1 MLSLLPP
8 HVHDIFDDNEPGAGA
23 SPLLACILQVPMTTM
38 GKTFENLP
46 LRKLLPL
53 EAPHPP
59 ANLPRAADSEDHLG
73 PVHMHRCCLSH
84 VKKGTDRSGGAKD
97 VWTFFDPTVPQGA
110 QKQECMF
117 CRSISYRFCLLF
129 IDLLSADSSMQRT
142 LTLAQPS
149 SPPQP
154 ALVSCASTFTNTISM
169 RGLRDATS

>member
-1 MLSLLPP
+1 
-8 HVHDIFDDNEPGAGA
+8 
-23 SPLLACILQVPMTTM
+23 MTTM

-117 CRSISYRFCLLF
+117 CRQQHATDPHSGSTKFSTSTSTGVLRKHLYEHHINAWFEGCDKLKIPIKAKEAAKYVDVYRISTN
-129 IDLLSADSSMQRT
+129 SSF
-142 LTLAQPS
+142 S
-149 SPPQP
+149 S
-154 ALVSCASTFTNTISM
+154 
-169 RGLRDATS
+169 